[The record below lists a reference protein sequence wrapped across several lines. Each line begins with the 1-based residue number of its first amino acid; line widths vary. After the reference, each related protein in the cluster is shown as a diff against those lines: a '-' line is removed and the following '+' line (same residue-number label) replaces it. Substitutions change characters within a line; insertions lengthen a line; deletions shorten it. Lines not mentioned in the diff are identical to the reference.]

1 MNQFNA
7 YHFINSLRVS
17 RSIREQLEVYINSE
31 EFDEVPFDDLKQAI
45 VDKIESLQD

>member
-7 YHFINSLRVS
+7 IQFINSLRVS

-31 EFDEVPFDDLKQAI
+31 EFEEVPFDDLKQAI
-45 VDKIESLQD
+45 INEAERLQD